1 MERGVKMQLSHEH
14 YQKADT
20 AMMYV
25 VYLASAYSLALANM
39 HGTWGQAIIIGI
51 GTSIIATILTK
62 YFYGRVMTRIFMGL
76 ALMVLTAMH
85 VNQAHGMIEM
95 HFGFFAFLALLLY
108 YHDWKPIVAAAGFVA
123 VHHVGLYYFQT
134 QGSPIYV
141 LDTIEKGWGVLF
153 LHAGYL
159 VVETIVLVIMSIN
172 LHKQEVSSFDL
183 QDTVSEISDNNELD
197 LNHRCK
203 TSGEINNAFN
213 NFVEKTQ
220 GVMKNIGEF
229 GQILDKDSYVLT
241 DLVQKNT
248 TQIQQQLSQSQ
259 AIAEAVNDL
268 SQAMQVI
275 ADNAGNALQSSNDSQ
290 KAVESCNRK
299 SDNSKRNMSMLSGQI
314 NQSMTA
320 ISELAKDS
328 ENIGSVLDVIRGI
341 AEQTNLLALNAAI
354 EAARAGEQGRGF
366 AVVADEVR
374 SLASRTQNSTQE
386 IQTMIE
392 NLQQASKETVNNMSS
407 SQSTMSQCIADNDA
421 TNNELKSVAQA
432 VAVILEMNQSIA
444 QATADQESVLAGV
457 AKNANDMES
466 MSQANAERLQGVTS
480 ISESVRDVAVKMK
493 ENIKVFKV

>member
-1 MERGVKMQLSHEH
+1 MERGLKMQLGYEH
-14 YQKADT
+14 YKKADK

-76 ALMVLTAMH
+76 ALMVLTALH

-123 VHHVGLYYFQT
+123 IHHVGLFYFQI
-134 QGSPIYV
+134 QGSPIFV
-141 LDTIEKGWGVLF
+141 LDTIEKGWGILF
-153 LHAGYL
+153 LHAGYV
-159 VVETIVLVIMSIN
+159 VVETIVLIIMSIN
-172 LHKQEVSSFDL
+172 LNKQEISSYDL
-183 QDTVSEISDNNELD
+183 QDTVSEISNNGELD
-197 LNHRCK
+197 LNHRCQTK
-203 TSGEINNAFN
+203 GKINMAFN
-213 NFVEKTQ
+213 DFVEKTQ
-220 GVMKNIGEF
+220 GVMSSIGEF
-229 GQILDKDSYVLT
+229 GLVLDKDSYVLT

-259 AIAEAVNDL
+259 AIAGAVNDL

-275 ADNAGNALQSSNDSQ
+275 ADNAGNALQSSNESQ
-290 KAVESCNRK
+290 EAVESCNQK
-299 SDNSKRNMSMLSGQI
+299 SDNSKRNMGMLSGQI

-328 ENIGSVLDVIRGI
+328 ESIGSVLDVIRGI

-421 TNNELKSVAQA
+421 TNDELKNVAKA

-480 ISESVRDVAVKMK
+480 ISESVREVAVKMK
-493 ENIKVFKV
+493 ESIKIFKV